1 MSATTENVQATNPAA
16 QEVQQPA
23 AEVPATATATE
34 TPAQPSLRVYF
45 GKVARGTTEAD
56 LTAFIKSAGETESIS
71 IHERTLPGR
80 RAYFAFAN
88 YTSLDSS
95 KKAVELDGQELNGRP
110 VIVQYAK
117 GEEEANADRQAR
129 TEKRNAARKAAAE
142 KKAEEA
148 KAAKEANPDGAAAE
162 AGGEA
167 EKPKKKKNARKNR
180 RRAPGDEDEG
190 EEGEDASKA
199 RIDGEE
205 ATEAAPKK
213 ATKPKAKKAPQEK
226 KLEISDEDSPSTIF
240 VANLPFSVDD
250 AALTA
255 IFTNLSIQVKRASVV
270 TRSVRRGNTRKS
282 VSKGFSFVELED
294 PKQQEEAVQKVNGTL
309 VEGRNITAKIAKL
322 MKEKEVVAEAA
333 AAETEGKGEEAVA
346 KEEEPA
352 KLTVENIE
360 KVNSDG

>member
-1 MSATTENVQATNPAA
+1 MSATTENVQPTNGAA
-16 QEVQQPA
+16 PEVQQA
-23 AEVPATATATE
+23 AADVPATTTATE
-34 TPAQPSLRVYF
+34 TPAEPSLRVYF

-80 RAYFAFAN
+80 RAHFAFAN
-88 YTSLDSS
+88 YQSLDGA
-95 KKAVELDGQELNGRP
+95 KKAVELDGQELNGRA

-117 GEEEANADRQAR
+117 GEEEANADRKVR
-129 TEKRNAARKAAAE
+129 NEKRNAARKAAAE

-148 KAAKEANPDGAAAE
+148 KAAKEANGETTE
-162 AGGEA
+162 AGEEA

-205 ATEAAPKK
+205 GATEAAPKK
-213 ATKPKAKKAPQEK
+213 ASKPKAKKVQQK

-250 AALTA
+250 AALTS
-255 IFTNLSIQVKRASVV
+255 IFTNLSIQVKSASVV
-270 TRSVRRGNTRKS
+270 TRSIRRGTTRKS
-282 VSKGFSFVELED
+282 ISKGFSFVELED
-294 PKQQEEAVQKVNGTL
+294 PSQREEAVQKVNGTL
-309 VEGRNITAKIAKL
+309 IEGRNITAKVAKL
-322 MKEKEVVAEAA
+322 MKEKEGVAEAA
-333 AAETEGKGEEAVA
+333 AAEPEAKGEEAVVEEK
-346 KEEEPA
+346 KEEGEPV
-352 KLTVENIE
+352 KLI
-360 KVNSDG
+360 

>member
-1 MSATTENVQATNPAA
+1 MSATTENEQATTPAP
-16 QEVQQPA
+16 QEEQQPPA
-23 AEVPATATATE
+23 DVPATATPTATE

-56 LTAFIKSAGETESIS
+56 LTAFIKSAGETENIS
-71 IHERTLPGR
+71 IHEKTLPGR

-148 KAAKEANPDGAAAE
+148 KANPDGAAAE
-162 AGGEA
+162 AGEEA

-199 RIDGEE
+199 RIDGED

-213 ATKPKAKKAPQEK
+213 ATKPKAKKASQGK

-270 TRSVRRGNTRKS
+270 TRTVRRGNTRKS

-309 VEGRNITAKIAKL
+309 IEGRNITAKIAKL
-322 MKEKEVVAEAA
+322 MKEKEGVAEAA
-333 AAETEGKGEEAVA
+333 AAETEGKGEEAVT

-360 KVNSDG
+360 KA